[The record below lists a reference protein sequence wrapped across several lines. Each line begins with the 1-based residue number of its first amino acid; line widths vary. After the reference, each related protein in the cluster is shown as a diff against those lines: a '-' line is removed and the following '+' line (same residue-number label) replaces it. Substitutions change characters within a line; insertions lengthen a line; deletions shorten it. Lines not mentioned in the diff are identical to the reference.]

1 VLHEFLTSQRAALI
15 ELCRSK
21 VVKRRAPRAT
31 DAQLEHGIPLF
42 LDQLIKTLKMEQ
54 TADPMQSRQV
64 SGPSGGNQSV
74 TSEIGAAA
82 ALHGLELLAHGFTI
96 DQVVHDYGDLCQAI
110 TEMASES
117 AAGVQIEEFQTLN
130 RCLDNAIA
138 EAVTEF
144 SKCRE
149 SLISEREIQALNER
163 MGALGH
169 ELRNLVHIA
178 KYAFEAV
185 KRGSVGPAGAT
196 AAALDRSLNGLTA
209 LIDRALVDVRV
220 IARMPVQTQQVSVA
234 DLISEVHA
242 TASMDAR
249 ARNCEFTVAA
259 VDRSLAVKIDR
270 NMMIAAVGNLLQN
283 AFKFTHPHSAVS
295 LEAYAKGDRV
305 RIDTTDQCGGLPHG
319 FIDTMFLPFTQ
330 GGHDKS
336 GLGLGLS
343 IARRTIE
350 AHDGILSV
358 RDLPGVGCVFT
369 IDLPRHAMPGQATV
383 LNDAGPSS

>member
-1 VLHEFLTSQRAALI
+1 MLHEFLTSHRAALI
-15 ELCRSK
+15 QRCRSK
-21 VVKRRAPRAT
+21 VVKRREPRAT
-31 DAQLEHGIPLF
+31 DAELEHGIPLF

-117 AAGVQIEEFQTLN
+117 AARVQIEEFQTLN

-138 EAVTEF
+138 DAVTEF

-149 SLISEREIQALNER
+149 SLIGEREIQALNER
-163 MGALGH
+163 MGSLGH
-169 ELRNLVHIA
+169 ELRNLIHIA

-185 KRGSVGPAGAT
+185 KRGSVGPTGAT

-220 IARMPVQTQQVSVA
+220 IARIPVQTQRVSVA
-234 DLISEVHA
+234 DLISEVHV
-242 TASMDAR
+242 TAAMDAR

-295 LEAYAKGDRV
+295 LKAYAKGDRV
-305 RIDTTDQCGGLPHG
+305 CIDTTDQCGGLPQG
-319 FIDTMFLPFTQ
+319 FMDTMFLPFTQ

-369 IDLPRHAMPGQATV
+369 IDLPRHAMPSPTAV
-383 LNDAGPSS
+383 LNDAFQ